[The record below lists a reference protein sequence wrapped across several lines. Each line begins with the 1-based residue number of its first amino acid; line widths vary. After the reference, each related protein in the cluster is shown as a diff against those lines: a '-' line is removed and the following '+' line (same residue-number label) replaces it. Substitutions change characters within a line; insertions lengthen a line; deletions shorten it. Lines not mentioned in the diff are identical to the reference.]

1 VGARFSG
8 AGSRRHLAAAPVVS
22 ARFTLARRVAL
33 GLLAAALATLTL
45 VARAD
50 AYLYWSA
57 YPFSPDAQGPPAIA
71 RANLDGTN
79 LLPTFITSNDF
90 GLGPWGLAVDLVPEQ
105 GTSKYVYW
113 TDPSPNGRIGFAP
126 IDGKGPSQTLIA
138 GAGYA
143 PLDVAVGR
151 GFIYWSL
158 PPQNNPPVAG
168 QGSIGRA
175 FSLHGEAPNPTFISP
190 INTPGAI
197 AIDDTYIYW
206 TDTVVE
212 QPNNVVFATIG
223 RARLDGMSPPD
234 QTWLKDDTAGE
245 YWSGVAVDG
254 QYVYWSNST
263 AGLIGRANLNGS
275 GPPTAVNTDYISGA
289 TRPSTVAV
297 DAAHI
302 YWANFPPPPQPG
314 SIGSANLNGSNVQQ
328 NLITLSGG
336 VIVPSGGLAV
346 DAGPFACAGEAATI
360 AGTGQSDTLPG
371 TNGDDVIAARG
382 GDDTVSAGG
391 GDDLVCGSA
400 GNDVVRG
407 GDQPDMLDGGTGNDM
422 LSGAGGNDRIVGG
435 PGVDLLSGGDGKDV
449 LRAADATRDV
459 VRCGAGRDRAVVDR
473 KDSVSS
479 SCERVRVGPSG

>member
-1 VGARFSG
+1 V
-8 AGSRRHLAAAPVVS
+8 AAAPVVGP
-22 ARFTLARRVAL
+22 RFTLARRVAL
-33 GLLAAALATLTL
+33 GLLTVALATLAL

-50 AYLYWSA
+50 AYLYWSSA
-57 YPFSPDAQGPPAIA
+57 NPFEAQGTPAIG
-71 RANLDGTN
+71 RADLDGTN
-79 LLPTFITSNDF
+79 PNQNFITSTDF
-90 GLGPWGLAVDLVPEQ
+90 GPFPHGPWGLAVDLAPEQ
-105 GTSKYVYW
+105 GTAKYVYW
-113 TDPSPNGRIGFAP
+113 TNPTVNGTIGFAP
-126 IDGKGPSQTLIA
+126 LDGTGFAQTLISTA
-138 GAGYA
+138 GNS
-143 PLDVAVGR
+143 PFDVEVGG

-158 PPQNNPPVAG
+158 PA
-168 QGSIGRA
+168 SIARA
-175 FSLHGEAPNPTFISP
+175 FSLHGEAPNPNFINP
-190 INTPGAI
+190 LNTPGAI

-212 QPNNVVFATIG
+212 QPSNVFATIG
-223 RARLDGMSPPD
+223 RARLDGTSIPD
-234 QTWLKDDTAGE
+234 PDWLKDDTAGE
-245 YWSGVAVDG
+245 DWSGVAVDG
-254 QYVYWSNST
+254 KYVYWSNSS

-275 GPPTAVNTDYISGA
+275 GPPTAVTDYISGA

-302 YWANFPPPPQPG
+302 YWANFPPPPQSS

-328 NLITLSGG
+328 NLIALSGDL
-336 VIVPSGGLAV
+336 IVPPGGLAV

-382 GDDTVSAGG
+382 GDDTVSAAGG
-391 GDDLVCGSA
+391 EDLVCGSG

-407 GDQPDMLDGGTGNDM
+407 GDQPDMLDGGTGNDV

-435 PGVDLLSGGDGKDV
+435 PGVDLLSGGDGKDA

-459 VRCGAGRDRAVVDR
+459 IRCGAGRDRAVVDR

-479 SCERVRVGPSG
+479 SCERVRVAR